1 MKKLGLSAILIATL
15 AFAGDTI
22 VPPNEK
28 YKISTPDLMHQYDY
42 QVKKCVP
49 TTFEYRQTVVNAVR
63 AENAIISEKY
73 ENRVGTTYLI
83 NYEFKGDEYRI
94 ALMDSFGEC
103 RLFEDIM
110 IKHLDVNPDNYK
122 NLKLAK

>member
-1 MKKLGLSAILIATL
+1 MKKIYLSTL
-15 AFAGDTI
+15 LSMSLFAGQTI

-28 YKISTPDLMHQYDY
+28 FKINTPDLMFQYDY
-42 QVKKCVP
+42 QGKKCGP
-49 TTFEYRQTVVNAVR
+49 TDFEFRQTVVNAVR

-83 NYEFKGDEYRI
+83 NYEFKGEEYRI

-103 RLFEDIM
+103 RLFEDIL